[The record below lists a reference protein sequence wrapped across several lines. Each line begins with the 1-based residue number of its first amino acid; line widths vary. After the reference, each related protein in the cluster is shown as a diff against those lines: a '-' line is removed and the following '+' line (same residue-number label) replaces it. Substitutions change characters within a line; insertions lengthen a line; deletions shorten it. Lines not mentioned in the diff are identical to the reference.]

1 MADETAPPR
10 KSDLVPRL
18 ASAAVGLPLLG
29 LAIWVG
35 GYALAAIAAIAA
47 LIACFEIMSLLKL
60 AGWRPLNHE
69 GMAWGAAV
77 AGAAALGGIAVLLA
91 LAAGGALAVITAI
104 AIKRRAEWVG
114 DWLFTLI
121 GVSYVSLPLATAVL
135 LRDGT
140 GGLAWLLL
148 VFLATFATD
157 TGAYAVGRTV
167 GRHRMAPSLSPS
179 KTWEGAAGG
188 LVAGMAAT
196 VALVALLDDL
206 PTVWWAASVLGLAIG
221 SISQVGDL
229 AESKLKRMARVKNSG
244 KLIPGHG
251 GLLDRLDSLVLVFPL
266 VYVASRVW
274 P

>member
-140 GGLAWLLL
+140 DGLAWLLL
-148 VFLATFATD
+148 VFLATTLLGTTEMLQNA
-157 TGAYAVGRTV
+157 AQNPC
-167 GRHRMAPSLSPS
+167 APWP
-179 KTWEGAAGG
+179 TP
-188 LVAGMAAT
+188 
-196 VALVALLDDL
+196 L
-206 PTVWWAASVLGLAIG
+206 P
-221 SISQVGDL
+221 
-229 AESKLKRMARVKNSG
+229 K
-244 KLIPGHG
+244 
-251 GLLDRLDSLVLVFPL
+251 
-266 VYVASRVW
+266 
-274 P
+274 